1 MSICKIKHFLFSI
14 VLCWAINLYSQPAD
28 STFQVIIDS
37 VEVKA
42 TRVALPIHNYVF
54 TIDIVDSQKLGNT
67 SNILSMKEAL
77 AEIPSVLINNR
88 FNLSQGDRIT
98 IRGVGARAQFGVRG
112 IKILL
117 DGIPLTF
124 VDGQSQL
131 NNLNLNSLERIEII
145 RGASSSLYGN
155 SSGGVI
161 YVKSSIGNIDK
172 LTIKPELTFGSFG
185 LSKYSFGISSNLW
198 GGGIGVNGFITN
210 SNGYRDHSVAKFGG
224 FNILAEHKL
233 SANLSLNTVINFYN
247 APYLLNPSSLN
258 KEDADNNPTKSRA
271 FIIKQGTGKKL
282 HQVQAGI
289 ALRYMLT
296 KNSEITSSIYGIDRK
311 LLNSIPSN
319 IIELDRFAG
328 GIRFEYI
335 NNLSLRTMN
344 IRLLA
349 GLDFEVQNDS
359 RIEYI
364 NLGLSSNSGVN
375 PEETF
380 DNLMYGEK
388 VLEQDESVNGLGLF
402 TQLGFEPINRL
413 NLTIGIRY
421 DNYLFEVDDNL
432 ILDGI
437 NNSDNLYM
445 DYLSPLFGVKYS
457 YLKNHDI
464 YANYATSFQTPT
476 TNELSN
482 NPYAEGGF
490 NESLKPE
497 LQRGFEIGIRG
508 TFNHPNLYYNCTV
521 FSNAIS
527 DMLVPYQGI
536 DEVTY
541 YRNAGKADNKG
552 SEVLLSWSPLSHFKL
567 TSSYSY
573 IDFIYSDFI
582 VPGEDQGLDAQVS
595 GNFVPGIPKNNL
607 SFSISYLFPF
617 NLSTNLRFSWTDRYY
632 TNDFNGPKP
641 NEADDINNYINDSYF
656 LTNLVLLY
664 RLNVERLKLSIKLG
678 VENILDTRYNDS
690 IVPNAFGNYFFEP
703 ASGRAWY
710 FSTTLEI

>member
-1 MSICKIKHFLFSI
+1 MSRCKINFFTFSTI
-14 VLCWAINLYSQPAD
+14 FFWAINLYSQTTD

-42 TRVALPIHNYVF
+42 TRVALPIHNSVF
-54 TIDIVDSQKLGNT
+54 TIDVVDSQKLGNT
-67 SNILSMKEAL
+67 SNILSIKEAL
-77 AEIPSVLINNR
+77 SEIPSVLTNNR

-124 VDGQSQL
+124 VDGHSQL

-185 LSKYSFGISSNLW
+185 LSKYSLGISSNFW
-198 GGGIGVNGFITN
+198 GGGIGVNCFITN
-210 SNGYRDHSVAKFGG
+210 SNGYRDHSEAKFGG
-224 FNILAEHKL
+224 LNFLTEQKL

-258 KEDADNNPTKSRA
+258 KEDANNNPTKARE
-271 FIIKQGTGKKL
+271 FIIKQGAGKKL
-282 HQVQAGI
+282 HQLQAGI

-296 KNSEITSSIYGIDRK
+296 KNSEITSLIYGIDRK

-319 IIELDRFAG
+319 IISLDRFAG

-335 NNLSLRTMN
+335 NTLSLRDIN
-344 IRLLA
+344 IKLLT
-349 GLDFEVQNDS
+349 GFDFEIQNDS
-359 RIEYI
+359 RIEYV
-364 NLGLSSNSGVN
+364 NLGLGSNSGVS
-375 PEETF
+375 PEEIF
-380 DNLMYGEK
+380 DNLIYGET
-388 VLEQDESVNGLGLF
+388 VLEQDESVSGLGLF
-402 TQLGFEPINRL
+402 AQLGFELISKL

-421 DNYLFEVDDNL
+421 DNYLFKVDDNL
-432 ILDGI
+432 VLDGI
-437 NNSDNLYM
+437 NNSDNLNM
-445 DYLSPLFGVKYS
+445 DYLSPLLGVKYS
-457 YLKNHDI
+457 YFKNHSI

-482 NPYAEGGF
+482 NPYALGGF

-497 LQRGFEIGIRG
+497 LQKSFEIGIRG
-508 TFNHPNLYYNCTV
+508 TFSHSNLYYNCTV
-521 FSNAIS
+521 FSSTIS
-527 DMLVPYQGI
+527 DMLVSYQGV

-541 YRNAGKADNKG
+541 YRNAGKAKNKG
-552 SEVLLSWSPLSHFKL
+552 AEVLIDWRLFSHFKL
-567 TSSYSY
+567 TSSYS
-573 IDFIYSDFI
+573 IMNFIYTDFL
-582 VPGEDQGLDAQVS
+582 VPGDDQGLETQVS
-595 GNFVPGIPKNNL
+595 GNFVPGIPKNNVR
-607 SFSISYLFPF
+607 FSMSYLFPF
-617 NLSTNLRFSWTDRYY
+617 NLSANLRFSWTDKFF
-632 TNDFNGPKP
+632 TTDFNGPKP
-641 NEADDINNYINDSYF
+641 NEEENINNYINDSYF
-656 LTNLVLLY
+656 LTNLVFVY
-664 RLNVERLKLSIKLG
+664 RLNVELFKFSIKLG
-678 VENILDTRYNDS
+678 VENVLDIRYNDS

-703 ASGRAWY
+703 ASGRAWH

>member
-1 MSICKIKHFLFSI
+1 MSRCKIKFFTFSI
-14 VLCWAINLYSQPAD
+14 VLFWAINFYSQTTD
-28 STFQVIIDS
+28 STFQFVIDS

-42 TRVALPIHNYVF
+42 TRVALPIHNSVF
-54 TIDIVDSQKLGNT
+54 TIDIVDSLKLGNT
-67 SNILSMKEAL
+67 SNILSIKEAL
-77 AEIPSVLINNR
+77 ADIPSVLTNNR

-185 LSKYSFGISSNLW
+185 LSKYSLGISSNFW

-210 SNGYRDHSVAKFGG
+210 SNGYRDHSEAKFGG
-224 FNILAEHKL
+224 FNFLTEHKP
-233 SANLSLNTVINFYN
+233 SANLSLNTVINFYS

-258 KEDADNNPTKSRA
+258 KEDANNNPTKARE
-271 FIIKQGTGKKL
+271 FIIKQGAGKKL
-282 HQVQAGI
+282 HQLQAGI

-296 KNSEITSSIYGIDRK
+296 KKSEITSLIYGIDRK

-319 IIELDRFAG
+319 IISLDRFAG

-335 NNLSLRTMN
+335 NTLSLRTIN
-344 IRLLA
+344 IKLLT
-349 GLDFEVQNDS
+349 GFDFEIQNDS
-359 RIEYI
+359 RIEYV
-364 NLGLSSNSGVN
+364 NLGLGNNSGVSS
-375 PEETF
+375 EEIF
-380 DNLMYGEK
+380 DNLIYGET
-388 VLEQDESVNGLGLF
+388 VLEQDESVSGLGLF
-402 TQLGFEPINRL
+402 AQLGLELINKL

-432 ILDGI
+432 TLNGI
-437 NNSDNLYM
+437 NNSGNLNM
-445 DYLSPLFGVKYS
+445 DYLSPLLGVKFS
-457 YLKNHDI
+457 YFKNHNI

-482 NPYAEGGF
+482 NPYALGGF

-497 LQRGFEIGIRG
+497 LQKSFEIGIRG
-508 TFNHPNLYYNCTV
+508 TFNHSNLYYNCTV
-521 FSNAIS
+521 FSSAIS
-527 DMLVPYQGI
+527 DMLVSYQGV

-541 YRNAGKADNKG
+541 YRNAGKANNKG
-552 SEVLLSWSPLSHFKL
+552 AEVLIGWRIFSHFKL
-567 TSSYSY
+567 TSSYS
-573 IDFIYSDFI
+573 IMNFIYTDFL
-582 VPGEDQGLDAQVS
+582 VPAENQGLETQVS
-595 GNFVPGIPKNNL
+595 GNFVPGIPKNNVR
-607 SFSISYLFPF
+607 FSISYLFPF
-617 NLSTNLRFSWTDRYY
+617 NLSANLRFSWTDRFF

-641 NEADDINNYINDSYF
+641 NEVDDINNYINDSYF
-656 LTNLVLLY
+656 LTNLVFVY
-664 RLNVERLKLSIKLG
+664 RLNVELFKFSIKLG
-678 VENILDTRYNDS
+678 VENVLDIRYNDS

-703 ASGRAWY
+703 ASGRAWH